1 MMPAVVNTT
10 DLKLQRT
17 IDATPAQ
24 LFDVWINP
32 KQPGSPWYG
41 AANAIVQPVAH
52 GLFYHLVK
60 FEGQDWAHYGRFI
73 ILDRPRRIEHTWVS
87 RATQGLETIVSLTLE
102 PAGKGTAAE
111 LRHFNVSDDE
121 LGRQHQAG
129 WGYVLDAIAGRFAQ
143 RTMG

>member
-73 ILDRPRRIEHTWVS
+73 ILTVRGGSNTP
-87 RATQGLETIVSLTLE
+87 GF
-102 PAGKGTAAE
+102 PA
-111 LRHFNVSDDE
+111 
-121 LGRQHQAG
+121 QHK
-129 WGYVLDAIAGRFAQ
+129 DAKQLYR
-143 RTMG
+143 